1 MSANGE
7 NKTSTL
13 DKVYIS
19 CLGMIGDE
27 AIAKDSDYVIFVPWV
42 PPSIRKEA
50 SFKLFFKTETLT
62 EALTKF
68 TFETFQLIP
77 SHCTIGAFST
87 NFFINIYLQSVS

>member
-1 MSANGE
+1 MSADRE

-42 PPSIRKEA
+42 PPVWVPPVWVPLVWVPLVCFPLVWVPLVWVPLVWLPLVWDGLHA
-50 SFKLFFKTETLT
+50 PGLL
-62 EALTKF
+62 LVWV
-68 TFETFQLIP
+68 P
-77 SHCTIGAFST
+77 P
-87 NFFINIYLQSVS
+87 V

>member
-1 MSANGE
+1 MSADGE

-42 PPSIRKEA
+42 APVWVPPVLVPPVWVPQVL
-50 SFKLFFKTETLT
+50 LFPVWVAPDPTMV
-62 EALTKF
+62 
-68 TFETFQLIP
+68 
-77 SHCTIGAFST
+77 C
-87 NFFINIYLQSVS
+87 VM

>member
-1 MSANGE
+1 MSADRE

-42 PPSIRKEA
+42 PPVWV
-50 SFKLFFKTETLT
+50 
-62 EALTKF
+62 
-68 TFETFQLIP
+68 P
-77 SHCTIGAFST
+77 P
-87 NFFINIYLQSVS
+87 V